1 MNAQST
7 SRHVATHPGK
17 GAQFEARESTRCPER
32 GRLSRPT
39 AAKALIHQ
47 FHSTIPR
54 WRVRIPLAGGLSL
67 ALKRSR
73 QQVRAGSMRT
83 TSLSGSDACLASADL
98 MASSNGQRA
107 RLHSLDTSAVAM
119 SRPTAERIKDDLN
132 PHYRLLRKCCQ
143 RNVQPQSHI
152 KLLGWHLAV
161 SAGVNTP
168 PLTFLT
174 ARCMARPH
182 QRFLFAYPIS
192 PSLYSCFVLLL
203 MFAQI
208 NYLTGNESL
217 FYLEERAWLTSRN
230 SHHKG
235 IRRYFSFESFAPP
248 PYPSP

>member
-1 MNAQST
+1 M
-7 SRHVATHPGK
+7 SRLTP
-17 GAQFEARESTRCPER
+17 
-32 GRLSRPT
+32 
-39 AAKALIHQ
+39 AKARNSKHVNRHAVQSEAVCLGQPLPKPWIHQ

-143 RNVQPQSHI
+143 RNVQPQVRSLVI
-152 KLLGWHLAV
+152 LLALAPTFLPVTHQVTRWRFAV

-168 PLTFLT
+168 SLTFLT
-174 ARCMARPH
+174 ARCMARPTN
-182 QRFLFAYPIS
+182 AS
-192 PSLYSCFVLLL
+192 SLHILSALPCTAVSYYS
-203 MFAQI
+203 
-208 NYLTGNESL
+208 
-217 FYLEERAWLTSRN
+217 
-230 SHHKG
+230 
-235 IRRYFSFESFAPP
+235 
-248 PYPSP
+248 